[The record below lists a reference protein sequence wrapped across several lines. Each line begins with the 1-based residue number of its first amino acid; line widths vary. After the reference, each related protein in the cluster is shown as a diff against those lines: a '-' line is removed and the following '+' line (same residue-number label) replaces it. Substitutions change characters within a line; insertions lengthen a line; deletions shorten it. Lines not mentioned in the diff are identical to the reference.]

1 MISTRSWPEP
11 AVRMLNLA
19 QSFRKFLIVGAVGLA
34 AQQILLFALHNIANW
49 TPDPSLITAIALSM
63 AVTFLLNEKWT
74 WHDRGRGSILS
85 RLGMYVPIN
94 TVGLLIAFGVA
105 KLALPIFPSET
116 GIYLQIAGLIGAGV
130 AAVWNFTG
138 NSLLTWRS

>member
-11 AVRMLNLA
+11 AIRMYNLA

-34 AQQILLFALHNIANW
+34 VQQVLLFLFHNVVHLSRV
-49 TPDPSLITAIALSM
+49 PSFVIAIAISM

-74 WHDRGRGSILS
+74 WHDRGSGSIVG
-85 RLGMYVPIN
+85 RLMYYVPIN
-94 TVGLLIAFGVA
+94 TIGLLIAVVVA
-105 KLALPIFPSET
+105 EYSITFFPDDT
-116 GIYLQIAGLIGAGV
+116 GIYVQLAGLLGAGV

-138 NSLLTWRS
+138 NHFVTWRS